1 MLPPP
6 SILCLRPKLLVHQTD
21 STSPYSVFAIMIP
34 TALFTALNRG
44 SIEPSTEATA
54 LISDASRGDF
64 LKMSRGVAIIL
75 LVICEWLF
83 CFSAFWMVWVVVQ
96 WSAWGWR
103 GCEDHDERDKCGR
116 MIQITTR
123 RTDAYK
129 Y

>member
-1 MLPPP
+1 VLDVAVDALCTVATITNSLQYGSATRMHAHMLPPP

-75 LVICEWLF
+75 LVICE
-83 CFSAFWMVWVVVQ
+83 
-96 WSAWGWR
+96 
-103 GCEDHDERDKCGR
+103 
-116 MIQITTR
+116 
-123 RTDAYK
+123 
-129 Y
+129 